1 MGTKTA
7 VQIRSHAQK
16 FFSKLTKGTAAE
28 SEWHNLAGLVGQHRQ
43 QLLDQVVRHMHPSSG
58 CALNSWCRQ
67 SRVAAI
73 ESSGSVSP
81 QIIARKSSS

>member
-28 SEWHNLAGLVGQHRQ
+28 SERHMLAGLVGHGQ
-43 QLLDQVVRHMHPSSG
+43 QLLDQVVHDMQPGNDR
-58 CALNSWCRQ
+58 ALNSLCQQ
-67 SRVAAI
+67 SRAAAM
-73 ESSGSVSP
+73 GD
-81 QIIARKSSS
+81 